1 MSIIKKSVSMPLYLQ
16 VANWMRE
23 KIYSNEWRVDQQI
36 PTEKLLQSTL
46 QVSRGTV
53 KKGINVLIEEE
64 LLIQIQGR
72 GTFVANQ
79 QISHPLGGGLL
90 SFAESL
96 KQQKIDFKTRVVKQE
111 LMEDIE
117 MVQTMLNIDEHT
129 NVLNMVRVRSIND
142 EPIMLMENKIN
153 LDICI
158 GLEKVDFNV
167 ESLFRQIEKT
177 SGKKIKYSESR
188 YAARSLN
195 ESRSL
200 LLEIEPGSS
209 SLHLEQRVFLEDN
222 KIVEWGNVWLKS
234 NKYVVGTVLQRY

>member
-1 MSIIKKSVSMPLYLQ
+1 MTVIKKSVSMPLYIQ

-23 KIYSNEWRVDQQI
+23 KIYSHEWGVDKQI
-36 PTEKLLQSTL
+36 PTEKLLQNTL

-53 KKGINVLIEEE
+53 KKGINLLIEEG
-64 LLIQIQGR
+64 LLIQVQGR

-79 QISHPLGGGLL
+79 QISHPLENGLL

-96 KQQKIDFKTRVVKQE
+96 QQQNIEFKTKVVKQK
-111 LMEDIE
+111 LMNNTEVV
-117 MVQTMLNIDEHT
+117 MSMLNIDDQT
-129 NVLNMVRVRSIND
+129 KVLNLVRVRYIDD

-153 LDICI
+153 LDICK

-167 ESLFRQIEKT
+167 ESLFKQMEST
-177 SGKKIKYSESR
+177 SGQKIKYSESR
-188 YAARSLN
+188 YAARNLN

-200 LLEIEPGSS
+200 LLEIDSGSP

-222 KIVEWGNVWLKS
+222 SIVEWGNVWLKS
-234 NKYVVGTVLQRY
+234 NKYVVGTTLQRY